1 MTTYPSPGL
10 PPVRQ
15 AGPNVP
21 SYSPPV
27 KRTVW
32 PKVIG
37 IISIVI
43 AGLGMLCGTCNTISG
58 IAGRA
63 MVPFMRGMF
72 KMPMATS
79 RPTTGPTMPIDP
91 KAAADMM
98 DKLLEGMTPLYT
110 IQAITSFVG
119 LLAAILLLVG
129 GIKLIRRR
137 RCAQTLHLVYAIL
150 GIISVCVAIALHSYS
165 MSIMTDT
172 MGGLPFGE
180 MDPGM
185 DPAMGE
191 QMSNLMRAQFS
202 MMSVFGAIM
211 IGATGLPYPVFLL
224 VWFLRPK
231 VRREVEGWNGP
242 AAEYG
247 TR

>member
-21 SYSPPV
+21 SYSPPA
-27 KRTVW
+27 KKSAW

-58 IAGRA
+58 IAGSA
-63 MVPFMRGMF
+63 MVPFIRSF
-72 KMPMATS
+72 AKMPTATS
-79 RPTTGPTMPIDP
+79 RPTTGETMPMDSQ
-91 KAAADMM
+91 AAPDMM
-98 DKLLEGMTPLYT
+98 DTMFKALGPLY
-110 IQAITSFVG
+110 IIKAITSFLG
-119 LLAAILLLVG
+119 LLAAILLLIA
-129 GIKLIRRR
+129 GIMLVRRR
-137 RCAQTLHLVYAIL
+137 RRGQTLHLVYAVV
-150 GIISVCVAIALHSYS
+150 GIISVGVAIALHSYS

-172 MGGLPFGE
+172 MGGLPFGKME
-180 MDPGM
+180 PGM

-211 IGATGLPYPVFLL
+211 IVATGLPYPVFLL
-224 VWFLRPK
+224 IWFLRPK
-231 VRREVEGWNGP
+231 VRREVKGWNGE
-242 AAEYG
+242 AVEYPSP
-247 TR
+247 